1 MKLQLTLSTLLFSGI
16 ALAQEGHDKTIYLDS
31 KWKETTEENFTYRRV
46 IKDYDQDKPLYRV
59 EEYYKSGILEMEGTT
74 NDKAYLSHEGEFR
87 YYYESGKLKYSVT
100 YLKGK
105 ETGIRTDWYES
116 GRKKSESEFVPPKQE
131 GMGQELKI
139 VQFWAGDGKQTVVN
153 GTGFVSDST
162 EEYSE
167 RGNLVN
173 GQKDGVWEGSD
184 TSPVLTYTETYENG
198 KLISGKSI
206 DAKKVEHIYTEVKVP
221 PRPRK
226 GLQHFYSY
234 IAKKFRIN
242 RASEGISG
250 KMVLSFVINKD
261 GEATDFTILKSLSP
275 DLDAEGIR
283 LIKGYPDW
291 STAEFRGVP
300 VRVLYSIPI
309 VIQAAE

>member
-1 MKLQLTLSTLLFSGI
+1 MKVQLTLFALLFSGI
-16 ALAQEGHDKTIYLDS
+16 ALAQESHDKTIYLDS
-31 KWKETTEENFTYRRV
+31 KWKETTEENYTYRRV

-59 EEYYKSGILEMEGTT
+59 EEYYQSGVLEMEGTT
-74 NDKAYLSHEGEFR
+74 DDKAYLSHEGEFK

-100 YLKGK
+100 YLKNK
-105 ETGIRTDWYES
+105 ETGTRIDWYES
-116 GRKKSESEFVPPKQE
+116 GIKKSESEYLPAEYGSRPDRR
-131 GMGQELKI
+131 I
-139 VQFWAGDGKQTVVN
+139 TQFWSGDNKQTVVN
-153 GTGFVSDST
+153 GTGLVIDST
-162 EEYSE
+162 EDYSE
-167 RGNLVN
+167 KGNLVN
-173 GQKDGVWEGSD
+173 GLKDGLWEG
-184 TSPVLTYTETYENG
+184 TTESPKLSYSETYDHG

-206 DAKKVEHIYTEVKVP
+206 DAKNIERTYTDVEVP

-226 GLQHFYSY
+226 GLQHFYNF

-242 RASEGISG
+242 KASQGISG

-261 GEATDFTILKSLSP
+261 GDASDLTVLKSLSP

-283 LIKGYPDW
+283 LIQNYPEW
-291 STAEFRGVP
+291 STAEVRGVP